1 MRISVWSSDVCSSD
15 LRCPVIVIVNTGGEE
30 QAVQQTL
37 RSDSGNGRAR
47 GAESPSRPTPGQ
59 SIILI
64 ALYALAAI
72 PSLRRNRPP
81 AALGPYAPAQ
91 ALSAAPSP
99 PVLERTQAL

>member
-1 MRISVWSSDVCSSD
+1 MRISDWSSDGCSSD

-30 QAVQQTL
+30 QAGQQTL

-64 ALYALAAI
+64 ALYALAAML
-72 PSLRRNRPP
+72 SLRGNRPP
-81 AALGPYAPAQ
+81 AALGHDAPA
-91 ALSAAPSP
+91 AAFSAARARE
-99 PVLERTQAL
+99 V